1 MIECSIRIFMIGVLS
16 LFVPLSIIMDY
27 LAEWN
32 PSLKLAFGNC
42 EALKYEDVRIVY
54 KAQTFFDPRVLYIL
68 HDDFQ
73 PERDTEGNTEGN
85 TFIYLNATH
94 LELKKNHVLTIDYP
108 YSSEQ
113 LCALIST
120 YICKI
125 KEWDEQMNLAI
136 IGGDDAQK
144 LLDLSEMHLK
154 NPCVLLDSTFCCI
167 AISSSITDEDLLYY
181 DIKMHG
187 IPSPETIL
195 TLSRHSKNRQFT
207 FGNFESG
214 LDYRIAK
221 GPVHYPEIYVDIKVD
236 DSIILALNMRFSRTP
251 MTPGLL
257 KTIGIFTDK
266 LQSLYTL
273 KQYKEINM
281 GIISFNEYL
290 FPRILRGDQE
300 ALNLAKNSDLFQRDY
315 MIATSNSTSIR
326 ALARKITKTVTGTC
340 MFNDEENFYIF
351 VPIDLF
357 KETSTYY
364 IKNQEERLAKIGEIF
379 SIKFGLS
386 GPFQGSTTLVAAC
399 RQARRA
405 FELQDK
411 VFVRNSESKNLILY
425 RDIAFVDIAIC
436 YCKDYPV
443 YSFAPLSYI
452 AMRENDIKFGTN
464 YCAFV
469 KTYILNGCS
478 STKTA
483 QQLFLHKNT
492 VIYRLE
498 KIKARFNL
506 DVSDIHEQFRFLIA
520 CSADEQMC
528 RDAD

>member
-1 MIECSIRIFMIGVLS
+1 
-16 LFVPLSIIMDY
+16 
-27 LAEWN
+27 
-32 PSLKLAFGNC
+32 
-42 EALKYEDVRIVY
+42 
-54 KAQTFFDPRVLYIL
+54 
-68 HDDFQ
+68 
-73 PERDTEGNTEGN
+73 
-85 TFIYLNATH
+85 
-94 LELKKNHVLTIDYP
+94 
-108 YSSEQ
+108 
-113 LCALIST
+113 
-120 YICKI
+120 
-125 KEWDEQMNLAI
+125 
-136 IGGDDAQK
+136 
-144 LLDLSEMHLK
+144 
-154 NPCVLLDSTFCCI
+154 
-167 AISSSITDEDLLYY
+167 
-181 DIKMHG
+181 
-187 IPSPETIL
+187 
-195 TLSRHSKNRQFT
+195 
-207 FGNFESG
+207 
-214 LDYRIAK
+214 
-221 GPVHYPEIYVDIKVD
+221 
-236 DSIILALNMRFSRTP
+236 
-251 MTPGLL
+251 
-257 KTIGIFTDK
+257 
-266 LQSLYTL
+266 
-273 KQYKEINM
+273 
-281 GIISFNEYL
+281 
-290 FPRILRGDQE
+290 
-300 ALNLAKNSDLFQRDY
+300 
-315 MIATSNSTSIR
+315 
-326 ALARKITKTVTGTC
+326 